1 MTLVHVVDPVVF
13 TYNRVLV
20 DDPSDR
26 RYSEPLAAEI
36 VGKPDP
42 KNMPKFAVAET
53 NNPAPA
59 VPPAVIVV
67 PLAAV
72 TEPIVVIATADA
84 EATAFK
90 A

>member
-1 MTLVHVVDPVVF
+1 MLTYSRSFVVEPSERK
-13 TYNRVLV
+13 YN
-20 DDPSDR
+20 D
-26 RYSEPLAAEI
+26 PLAAEI
-36 VGKPDP
+36 VGVLDP

-90 A
+90 D